1 MNIVV
6 NNFNIIEILLVT
18 YLISF
23 VLVFLTKKIAVHVGA
38 LDMPNERKVHKKP
51 MPRLGGL
58 AIYASFLFGYM
69 VYGTVTTQML
79 SILIGSFILVMLGV
93 FDDIKPIRAKV
104 KLLVQIIVA
113 GIVVFYGGLYFRE
126 ISFLGLKLIFPTWL
140 NEFIAIFFI
149 VGAIN
154 AINLIDGLDGL
165 CAGIS
170 SIYFLT
176 ISVIALILN
185 KMGGLDIILCI
196 IMLGAT
202 LGFLTHNFPPAKT
215 FMGDCG
221 STFLGYMIAVIS
233 LLGFKGATFTSLVI
247 PVVILAVPIFDTLFA
262 ILRRIVHHRSIDEP
276 DMNHLHHQLLKMKF
290 SPKVTIL
297 IIYGIDIL
305 FSAVSV
311 FYVLGDNQ
319 VSMIVYL
326 IMMTLL
332 LYIVVNTD
340 ILYDKKDYTDYLFL
354 REKLAGVKF
363 QIDLWNTPWSFNFDV
378 YLR

>member
-126 ISFLGLKLIFPTWL
+126 ISF
-140 NEFIAIFFI
+140 
-149 VGAIN
+149 
-154 AINLIDGLDGL
+154 
-165 CAGIS
+165 
-170 SIYFLT
+170 
-176 ISVIALILN
+176 
-185 KMGGLDIILCI
+185 
-196 IMLGAT
+196 
-202 LGFLTHNFPPAKT
+202 
-215 FMGDCG
+215 
-221 STFLGYMIAVIS
+221 
-233 LLGFKGATFTSLVI
+233 
-247 PVVILAVPIFDTLFA
+247 
-262 ILRRIVHHRSIDEP
+262 
-276 DMNHLHHQLLKMKF
+276 
-290 SPKVTIL
+290 
-297 IIYGIDIL
+297 
-305 FSAVSV
+305 
-311 FYVLGDNQ
+311 
-319 VSMIVYL
+319 
-326 IMMTLL
+326 
-332 LYIVVNTD
+332 
-340 ILYDKKDYTDYLFL
+340 
-354 REKLAGVKF
+354 
-363 QIDLWNTPWSFNFDV
+363 
-378 YLR
+378 

>member
-1 MNIVV
+1 MLKLNFVV
-6 NNFNIIEILLVT
+6 NNYNILEILLVT
-18 YLISF
+18 YIVSF
-23 VLVFLTKKIAVHVGA
+23 LLVFLTKKIAVHVSA
-38 LDMPNERKVHKKP
+38 LDYPNERKVHKKP

-58 AIYASFLFGYM
+58 AIYGAFLFGYIM
-69 VYGTVTTQML
+69 YGTINTQMI
-79 SILIGSFILVMLGV
+79 SILISSFILVLLGV

-104 KLLVQIIVA
+104 KLLVQIVVA
-113 GIVVFYGGLYFRE
+113 LIVVLYGKLYFSE
-126 ISFLGLKLIFPTWL
+126 ISILGLKLFLPIWL
-140 NEFIAIFFI
+140 NKAIAVFFI

-170 SIYFLT
+170 SIYFIT
-176 ISVIALILN
+176 ISIIALILN
-185 KMGGLDIILCI
+185 KMNGLDTILCI
-196 IMLGAT
+196 IMLGST
-202 LGFLTHNFPPAKT
+202 LGFLTHNFPPAKV

-221 STFLGYMIAVIS
+221 STFLGFMIAVIA

-262 ILRRIVHHRSIDEP
+262 ILRRILKHKSIDEP

-290 SPKVTIL
+290 SPKVTML

-305 FSAVSV
+305 FSTVSI

-332 LYIVVNTD
+332 LYIVANTD
-340 ILYDKKDYTDYLFL
+340 ILYEKKD
-354 REKLAGVKF
+354 KGKK
-363 QIDLWNTPWSFNFDV
+363 
-378 YLR
+378 

>member
-1 MNIVV
+1 MNFVV
-6 NNFNIIEILLVT
+6 NNYNILEILIIT
-18 YLISF
+18 YLVSF
-23 VLVFLTKKIAVHVGA
+23 FLVFVSKKVALHVGA
-38 LDMPNERKVHKKP
+38 LDYPNERKVHKKP

-58 AIYASFLFGYM
+58 AIYGAFLFGYIM
-69 VYGTVTTQML
+69 YGSITTQML
-79 SILIGSFILVMLGV
+79 SILIGSFILVLLGV
-93 FDDIKPIRAKV
+93 FDDIKPIRAKI
-104 KLLVQIIVA
+104 KLIVQIIVA
-113 GIVVFYGGLYFRE
+113 IIAVFYGKLFFTE
-126 ISFLGLKLIFPTWL
+126 ISFLGLKLFLPQIV
-140 NEFIAIFFI
+140 NELISVFFI

-170 SIYFLT
+170 SIYFIT
-176 ISVIALILN
+176 IAIIALILN
-185 KMGGLDIILCI
+185 KAGGLDTILCI
-196 IMLGAT
+196 IMLGST
-202 LGFLTHNFPPAKT
+202 LGFLTHNFPPAKV

-221 STFLGYMIAVIS
+221 STFLGFMIAVIA

-247 PVVILAVPIFDTLFA
+247 PIVILAVPIFDTLFA
-262 ILRRIVHHRSIDEP
+262 ILRRLIHHKSIDEP

-290 SPKVTIL
+290 SPRVTML

-319 VSMIVYL
+319 ISMIVYL

-340 ILYDKKDYTDYLFL
+340 ILNDRKDKTK
-354 REKLAGVKF
+354 KLKK
-363 QIDLWNTPWSFNFDV
+363 
-378 YLR
+378 

>member
-126 ISFLGLKLIFPTWL
+126 ISFLGLKHIFPTWL
-140 NEFIAIFFI
+140 NEFIAIFFRY
-149 VGAIN
+149 IN
-154 AINLIDGLDGL
+154 CKNYKISTII
-165 CAGIS
+165 GI
-170 SIYFLT
+170 
-176 ISVIALILN
+176 
-185 KMGGLDIILCI
+185 IILS
-196 IMLGAT
+196 LFTAY
-202 LGFLTHNFPPAKT
+202 K
-215 FMGDCG
+215 
-221 STFLGYMIAVIS
+221 MI
-233 LLGFKGATFTSLVI
+233 
-247 PVVILAVPIFDTLFA
+247 
-262 ILRRIVHHRSIDEP
+262 
-276 DMNHLHHQLLKMKF
+276 
-290 SPKVTIL
+290 
-297 IIYGIDIL
+297 
-305 FSAVSV
+305 
-311 FYVLGDNQ
+311 
-319 VSMIVYL
+319 
-326 IMMTLL
+326 
-332 LYIVVNTD
+332 
-340 ILYDKKDYTDYLFL
+340 
-354 REKLAGVKF
+354 
-363 QIDLWNTPWSFNFDV
+363 
-378 YLR
+378 

>member
-1 MNIVV
+1 MNFVV
-6 NNFNIIEILLVT
+6 NNYNILEILIIT
-18 YLISF
+18 YLVSF
-23 VLVFLTKKIAVHVGA
+23 FLVFVSKKIALHVGA
-38 LDMPNERKVHKKP
+38 LDYPNERKVHKKP

-58 AIYASFLFGYM
+58 AIYGAFLFGYIM
-69 VYGTVTTQML
+69 YGSITTQML
-79 SILIGSFILVMLGV
+79 SILIGSFILVLLGV
-93 FDDIKPIRAKV
+93 FDDIKPIRAKI
-104 KLLVQIIVA
+104 KFIVQIIVA
-113 GIVVFYGGLYFRE
+113 IIAVFYGKLFFTE
-126 ISFLGLKLIFPTWL
+126 ISFLGLKLFLPQIV
-140 NEFIAIFFI
+140 NELISVFFI

-170 SIYFLT
+170 SIYFIT
-176 ISVIALILN
+176 IAIIALILN
-185 KMGGLDIILCI
+185 KAGGLDTILCI
-196 IMLGAT
+196 IMLGST
-202 LGFLTHNFPPAKT
+202 LGFLTHNFPPAKV

-221 STFLGYMIAVIS
+221 STFLGFMIAVIA

-247 PVVILAVPIFDTLFA
+247 PIVILAVPIFDTLFA
-262 ILRRIVHHRSIDEP
+262 ILRRLIHHKSIDEP

-290 SPKVTIL
+290 SPRITML

-319 VSMIVYL
+319 ISMIVYL

-340 ILYDKKDYTDYLFL
+340 ILYDKKDSDKT
-354 REKLAGVKF
+354 KKF
-363 QIDLWNTPWSFNFDV
+363 KK
-378 YLR
+378 

>member
-1 MNIVV
+1 MNFVV
-6 NNFNIIEILLVT
+6 NNYNILEILIIT
-18 YLISF
+18 YLVSF
-23 VLVFLTKKIAVHVGA
+23 FLVFVSKKVALHVGA
-38 LDMPNERKVHKKP
+38 LDYPNERKVHKKP

-58 AIYASFLFGYM
+58 AIYGAFLFGYIM
-69 VYGTVTTQML
+69 YGSITTQML
-79 SILIGSFILVMLGV
+79 SILIGSFILVLLGV
-93 FDDIKPIRAKV
+93 FDDIKPIRAKI
-104 KLLVQIIVA
+104 KLIVQIIVA
-113 GIVVFYGGLYFRE
+113 IIAVFYGKLFFTE
-126 ISFLGLKLIFPTWL
+126 ISFLGLKLFLPQIV
-140 NEFIAIFFI
+140 NELISVFFI

-170 SIYFLT
+170 SIYFIT
-176 ISVIALILN
+176 IAIIALILN
-185 KMGGLDIILCI
+185 KAGGLDTILCI
-196 IMLGAT
+196 IMLGST
-202 LGFLTHNFPPAKT
+202 LGFLTHNFPPAKV

-221 STFLGYMIAVIS
+221 STFLGFMIAVIA

-247 PVVILAVPIFDTLFA
+247 PIVILAVPIFDTLFA
-262 ILRRIVHHRSIDEP
+262 ILRRLIHHKSIDEP

-290 SPKVTIL
+290 SPRVTML

-319 VSMIVYL
+319 ISMIVYL

-340 ILYDKKDYTDYLFL
+340 ILYDRKDKTKKL
-354 REKLAGVKF
+354 KK
-363 QIDLWNTPWSFNFDV
+363 
-378 YLR
+378 

>member
-262 ILRRIVHHRSIDEP
+262 ILRRVIHHRSIDEP

-290 SPKVTIL
+290 STKTSLLVIYL
-297 IIYGIDIL
+297 INFAFSGATVLYALGDFDLALPLYIALMVVFLFVVLKTNIL
-305 FSAVSV
+305 FERK
-311 FYVLGDNQ
+311 GDKH
-319 VSMIVYL
+319 V
-326 IMMTLL
+326 
-332 LYIVVNTD
+332 
-340 ILYDKKDYTDYLFL
+340 KK
-354 REKLAGVKF
+354 
-363 QIDLWNTPWSFNFDV
+363 S
-378 YLR
+378 

>member
-1 MNIVV
+1 MLKLNFVV
-6 NNFNIIEILLVT
+6 NNYNILEILLVT
-18 YLISF
+18 YIVSF
-23 VLVFLTKKIAVHVGA
+23 LLVFLTKKIAIHVNA
-38 LDMPNERKVHKKP
+38 LDYPNERKVHKKP

-58 AIYASFLFGYM
+58 AIYGAFLFGYIM
-69 VYGTVTTQML
+69 YGTINTQMI
-79 SILIGSFILVMLGV
+79 SILISSFILVLLGV

-104 KLLVQIIVA
+104 KLLVQIVVA
-113 GIVVFYGGLYFRE
+113 LIVVLYGKLYFSE
-126 ISFLGLKLIFPTWL
+126 ISILGLKLFLPIWL
-140 NEFIAIFFI
+140 NKAIAVFFI

-170 SIYFLT
+170 SIYFIT
-176 ISVIALILN
+176 ISIIALILN
-185 KMGGLDIILCI
+185 KMNGLDTILCI
-196 IMLGAT
+196 IMLGST
-202 LGFLTHNFPPAKT
+202 LGFLTHNFPPAKV

-221 STFLGYMIAVIS
+221 STFLGFMIAVIA

-262 ILRRIVHHRSIDEP
+262 ILRRIIKHKSIDEP

-290 SPKVTIL
+290 SPKVTML

-305 FSAVSV
+305 FSTVSI

-332 LYIVVNTD
+332 LYIVANTD
-340 ILYDKKDYTDYLFL
+340 ILYEKKD
-354 REKLAGVKF
+354 KGKK
-363 QIDLWNTPWSFNFDV
+363 
-378 YLR
+378 

>member
-262 ILRRIVHHRSIDEP
+262 ILRRVIHHRSIDEP

-290 SPKVTIL
+290 SPKITIL

-340 ILYDKKDYTDYLFL
+340 ILYDKKDKTK
-354 REKLAGVKF
+354 KLKK
-363 QIDLWNTPWSFNFDV
+363 
-378 YLR
+378 

>member
-104 KLLVQIIVA
+104 KLIVQIIVA

-247 PVVILAVPIFDTLFA
+247 
-262 ILRRIVHHRSIDEP
+262 RIIHHRSIDEP

-340 ILYDKKDYTDYLFL
+340 ILYDKKDKTK
-354 REKLAGVKF
+354 KLKK
-363 QIDLWNTPWSFNFDV
+363 
-378 YLR
+378 

>member
-1 MNIVV
+1 MNFVV
-6 NNFNIIEILLVT
+6 NNYNILEILIIT
-18 YLISF
+18 YLVSF
-23 VLVFLTKKIAVHVGA
+23 FLVFVSKKVALHVGA
-38 LDMPNERKVHKKP
+38 LDYPNERKVHKKP

-58 AIYASFLFGYM
+58 AIYGAFLFGYIM
-69 VYGTVTTQML
+69 YGSITTQML
-79 SILIGSFILVMLGV
+79 SILIGSFILILLGV
-93 FDDIKPIRAKV
+93 FDDIKPIRAKI
-104 KLLVQIIVA
+104 KLIVQIIVA
-113 GIVVFYGGLYFRE
+113 IIAVFYGKLFFTE
-126 ISFLGLKLIFPTWL
+126 ISFLGLKLFLPQIV
-140 NEFIAIFFI
+140 NELISVFFI

-170 SIYFLT
+170 SIYFIT
-176 ISVIALILN
+176 IAIIALILN
-185 KMGGLDIILCI
+185 KAGGLDTILCI
-196 IMLGAT
+196 IMLGST
-202 LGFLTHNFPPAKT
+202 LGFLTHNFPPAKV

-221 STFLGYMIAVIS
+221 STFLGFMIAVIA

-247 PVVILAVPIFDTLFA
+247 PIVILAVPIFDTLFA
-262 ILRRIVHHRSIDEP
+262 ILRRLIHHKSIDEP

-290 SPKVTIL
+290 SPRVTML

-319 VSMIVYL
+319 ISMIVYL

-340 ILYDKKDYTDYLFL
+340 ILYDRKDKTKKL
-354 REKLAGVKF
+354 KK
-363 QIDLWNTPWSFNFDV
+363 
-378 YLR
+378 

>member
-1 MNIVV
+1 MLKLNFVV
-6 NNFNIIEILLVT
+6 NNYNILEILLVT
-18 YLISF
+18 YIVSF
-23 VLVFLTKKIAVHVGA
+23 LLVFLTKKIAVHVNA
-38 LDMPNERKVHKKP
+38 LDYPNERKVHKKP

-58 AIYASFLFGYM
+58 AIYGAFLFGYIM
-69 VYGTVTTQML
+69 YGTINTQMI
-79 SILIGSFILVMLGV
+79 SILISSFILVLLGV

-104 KLLVQIIVA
+104 KLLVQIVVA
-113 GIVVFYGGLYFRE
+113 LIVVLYGKLYFSE
-126 ISFLGLKLIFPTWL
+126 ISILGLKLFLPIWL
-140 NEFIAIFFI
+140 NKAIAVFFI

-170 SIYFLT
+170 SIYFIT
-176 ISVIALILN
+176 ISIIALILN
-185 KMGGLDIILCI
+185 KMNGLDTILCI
-196 IMLGAT
+196 IMLGST
-202 LGFLTHNFPPAKT
+202 LGFLTHNFPPAKV

-221 STFLGYMIAVIS
+221 STFLGFMIAVIA

-262 ILRRIVHHRSIDEP
+262 ILRRIIKHKSIDEP

-290 SPKVTIL
+290 SPKVTML

-305 FSAVSV
+305 FSTVSI

-332 LYIVVNTD
+332 LYIVANTD
-340 ILYDKKDYTDYLFL
+340 ILYEKKD
-354 REKLAGVKF
+354 KGKK
-363 QIDLWNTPWSFNFDV
+363 
-378 YLR
+378 

>member
-104 KLLVQIIVA
+104 KLIVQIIVA

-262 ILRRIVHHRSIDEP
+262 ILRRLLKGQSIAEADKE
-276 DMNHLHHQLLKMKF
+276 HFHHQLLKMKY
-290 SPKVTIL
+290 STVASIL
-297 IIYGIDIL
+297 IIYAIDIT
-305 FSAVSV
+305 FAAVSIL
-311 FYVLGDNQ
+311 YVLGDNQ
-319 VSMIVYL
+319 IAIAIYVVLMI
-326 IMMTLL
+326 LL
-332 LYIVVNTD
+332 LFIILRTD
-340 ILYDKKDYTDYLFL
+340 ILFEHKKKQDARKWFIYLQYLF
-354 REKLAGVKF
+354 
-363 QIDLWNTPWSFNFDV
+363 
-378 YLR
+378 

>member
-1 MNIVV
+1 MLKLNFVV
-6 NNFNIIEILLVT
+6 NNYNILEILLVT
-18 YLISF
+18 YIVSF
-23 VLVFLTKKIAVHVGA
+23 LLVFLTKKIAVHVNA
-38 LDMPNERKVHKKP
+38 LDYPNERKVHKNP

-58 AIYASFLFGYM
+58 AIYGAFLFGYIM
-69 VYGTVTTQML
+69 YGTINTQMI
-79 SILIGSFILVMLGV
+79 SILISSFILVLLGV

-104 KLLVQIIVA
+104 KLLVQIVVA
-113 GIVVFYGGLYFRE
+113 LIVVLYGKLYFSE
-126 ISFLGLKLIFPTWL
+126 ISILGLKLFLPIWL
-140 NEFIAIFFI
+140 NKAIAVFFI

-170 SIYFLT
+170 SIYFIT
-176 ISVIALILN
+176 ISIIALILN
-185 KMGGLDIILCI
+185 KMNGLDTILCI
-196 IMLGAT
+196 IMLGST
-202 LGFLTHNFPPAKT
+202 LGFLTHNFPPAKV

-221 STFLGYMIAVIS
+221 STFLGFMIAVIA

-262 ILRRIVHHRSIDEP
+262 ILRRILKHKSIDEP

-290 SPKVTIL
+290 SPKVTML

-305 FSAVSV
+305 FSTVSI

-332 LYIVVNTD
+332 LYIVANTD
-340 ILYDKKDYTDYLFL
+340 ILYEKKD
-354 REKLAGVKF
+354 KGKK
-363 QIDLWNTPWSFNFDV
+363 
-378 YLR
+378 

>member
-1 MNIVV
+1 
-6 NNFNIIEILLVT
+6 
-18 YLISF
+18 
-23 VLVFLTKKIAVHVGA
+23 
-38 LDMPNERKVHKKP
+38 

-58 AIYASFLFGYM
+58 AIYGAFLFGYIM
-69 VYGTVTTQML
+69 YGTINTQMI
-79 SILIGSFILVMLGV
+79 SILISSFILVLLGV

-104 KLLVQIIVA
+104 KLLVQIVVA
-113 GIVVFYGGLYFRE
+113 LIVVLYGKLYFSE
-126 ISFLGLKLIFPTWL
+126 ISILGLKLFLPIWL
-140 NEFIAIFFI
+140 NKAIAVFFI

-170 SIYFLT
+170 SIYFIT
-176 ISVIALILN
+176 ISIIALILN
-185 KMGGLDIILCI
+185 KMNGLDTILCI
-196 IMLGAT
+196 IMLGST
-202 LGFLTHNFPPAKT
+202 LGFLTHNFPPAKV

-221 STFLGYMIAVIS
+221 STFLGFMIAVIA

-262 ILRRIVHHRSIDEP
+262 ILRRIIHHRSIDEP

-340 ILYDKKDYTDYLFL
+340 ILYDKKDKTK
-354 REKLAGVKF
+354 KLKK
-363 QIDLWNTPWSFNFDV
+363 
-378 YLR
+378 

>member
-1 MNIVV
+1 MNFVV
-6 NNFNIIEILLVT
+6 NNYNILEILVIT
-18 YLISF
+18 YLVSF
-23 VLVFLTKKIAVHVGA
+23 FLVFVSKKVALHVGA
-38 LDMPNERKVHKKP
+38 LDYPNERKVHKKP

-58 AIYASFLFGYM
+58 AIYGAFLFGYIM
-69 VYGTVTTQML
+69 YGSITTQML
-79 SILIGSFILVMLGV
+79 SILIGSFILVLLGV
-93 FDDIKPIRAKV
+93 FDDIKPISAKI
-104 KLLVQIIVA
+104 KLIVQIIVA
-113 GIVVFYGGLYFRE
+113 IIAVFYGKLFFTE
-126 ISFLGLKLIFPTWL
+126 ISFLGLKLFLPQIV
-140 NEFIAIFFI
+140 NELISVFFI

-170 SIYFLT
+170 SIYFIT
-176 ISVIALILN
+176 IAIIALILN
-185 KMGGLDIILCI
+185 KAGGLDTILCI
-196 IMLGAT
+196 IMLGST
-202 LGFLTHNFPPAKT
+202 LGFLTHNFPPAKV

-221 STFLGYMIAVIS
+221 STFLGFMIAVIA

-247 PVVILAVPIFDTLFA
+247 PIVILAVPIFDTLFA
-262 ILRRIVHHRSIDEP
+262 ILRRLIHHKSIDEP

-290 SPKVTIL
+290 SPRVTML

-319 VSMIVYL
+319 ISMIVYL

-340 ILYDKKDYTDYLFL
+340 ILYDRKDKTKKL
-354 REKLAGVKF
+354 KK
-363 QIDLWNTPWSFNFDV
+363 
-378 YLR
+378 

>member
-1 MNIVV
+1 MNFVV
-6 NNFNIIEILLVT
+6 NNYNILEILIIT
-18 YLISF
+18 YLVSF
-23 VLVFLTKKIAVHVGA
+23 FLVFVSKKVALHVGA
-38 LDMPNERKVHKKP
+38 LDYPNERKVHKKP

-58 AIYASFLFGYM
+58 AIYGAFLFGYIM
-69 VYGTVTTQML
+69 YGSITTQML
-79 SILIGSFILVMLGV
+79 SILIGSFILVLLGV
-93 FDDIKPIRAKV
+93 FDDIKPIRAKI
-104 KLLVQIIVA
+104 KLIVQIIVA
-113 GIVVFYGGLYFRE
+113 IIAVFYGKLFFTE
-126 ISFLGLKLIFPTWL
+126 ISFLGLKLFLPQIV
-140 NEFIAIFFI
+140 NELISVFFI

-170 SIYFLT
+170 SIYFIT
-176 ISVIALILN
+176 IAIIALILN
-185 KMGGLDIILCI
+185 KAGGLDTILCI
-196 IMLGAT
+196 IMLGST
-202 LGFLTHNFPPAKT
+202 LGFLTQNFPPAKV

-221 STFLGYMIAVIS
+221 STFLGFMIAVIA

-247 PVVILAVPIFDTLFA
+247 PIVILAVPIFDTLFA
-262 ILRRIVHHRSIDEP
+262 ILRRLIHHKSIDEP

-290 SPKVTIL
+290 SPRVTML

-319 VSMIVYL
+319 ISMIVYL

-340 ILYDKKDYTDYLFL
+340 ILYDRKDKTKKL
-354 REKLAGVKF
+354 KK
-363 QIDLWNTPWSFNFDV
+363 
-378 YLR
+378 

>member
-1 MNIVV
+1 MLKLNFVV
-6 NNFNIIEILLVT
+6 NNYNILEILLVT
-18 YLISF
+18 YIVSF
-23 VLVFLTKKIAVHVGA
+23 LLVFLTKKIAVHVNA
-38 LDMPNERKVHKKP
+38 LDYPNERKVHKKP

-58 AIYASFLFGYM
+58 AIYGAFLFGYIM
-69 VYGTVTTQML
+69 YGTINTQMI
-79 SILIGSFILVMLGV
+79 SILISSFILVLLGV

-104 KLLVQIIVA
+104 KLLVQIVVA
-113 GIVVFYGGLYFRE
+113 LIVVLYGKLYFSE
-126 ISFLGLKLIFPTWL
+126 ISILGLKLFLPIWL
-140 NEFIAIFFI
+140 NKAIAVFFI

-170 SIYFLT
+170 SIYFIT
-176 ISVIALILN
+176 ISIIALILN
-185 KMGGLDIILCI
+185 KMNGLDTILCI
-196 IMLGAT
+196 IMLGST
-202 LGFLTHNFPPAKT
+202 LGFLTHNFPPAKV

-221 STFLGYMIAVIS
+221 STFLGFMIAVIA

-262 ILRRIVHHRSIDEP
+262 ILRRILKHKSIDEP

-290 SPKVTIL
+290 SPKVTML

-305 FSAVSV
+305 FSTVSI

-332 LYIVVNTD
+332 LYIVANTD
-340 ILYDKKDYTDYLFL
+340 ILYEKKD
-354 REKLAGVKF
+354 KGKK
-363 QIDLWNTPWSFNFDV
+363 
-378 YLR
+378 